1 VNAISAL
8 EKLTHDKRASLDPMV
23 AEEIAQSLSTIDR
36 AIGDTR
42 AALKKEPGSLV
53 AQASLLEALRMK
65 VSLLHETVSLIG
77 DAERETSTRLPK
89 S

>member
-1 VNAISAL
+1 
-8 EKLTHDKRASLDPMV
+8 MV
-23 AEEIAQSLSTIDR
+23 AEEIAQSLGTIDR

-42 AALKKEPGSLV
+42 AALQKEPGSLV

-65 VSLLHETVSLIG
+65 VSLLRETVSLIG
-77 DAERETSTRLPK
+77 DAEREANTRLPK